1 MKLWLQNNDIEIY
14 STHNK
19 EKSVVTAR
27 FIRILKNKI
36 YKYMKSGNKSDN
48 IVNKYNNTYCS
59 TIKMKPVDAKF
70 STYLDFDKK

>member
-1 MKLWLQNNDIEIY
+1 MKLWLQNNDIEMY

-19 EKSVVTAR
+19 RKSVVTAR
-27 FIRILKNKI
+27 FIRILKNNI
-36 YKYMKSGNKSDN
+36 YKYMKPDNKSDN
-48 IVNKYNNTYCS
+48 TVNKYNNTYCS